1 MITSLRNVIQQ
12 WRRTVRWAK
21 MPIVRQPLR
30 HALHHSIITWERG
43 HVRAAV
49 IELGEGAAELAT
61 GAGDI
66 DTHDLIMA
74 DASSSALRSPDIP
87 SCISRVF

>member
-1 MITSLRNVIQQ
+1 MDRDGIGNVQVDRGQ
-12 WRRTVRWAK
+12 SREFGPGWR
-21 MPIVRQPLR
+21 
-30 HALHHSIITWERG
+30 G
-43 HVRAAV
+43 G
-49 IELGEGAAELAT
+49 GEGAAELAT